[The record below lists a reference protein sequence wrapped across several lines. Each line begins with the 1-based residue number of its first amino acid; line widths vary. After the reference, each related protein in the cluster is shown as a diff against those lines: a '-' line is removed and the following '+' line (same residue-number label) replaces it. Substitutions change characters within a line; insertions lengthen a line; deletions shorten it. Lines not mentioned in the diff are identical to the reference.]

1 MAHIQSTKADG
12 PHSGSSIVATTSGG
26 PTATGDNSH
35 TPDAARVARKDLRPR
50 HRLGAA
56 TRTDEILAAAA
67 GLFARLPYAL
77 VSVADIAR
85 AADASEALVYR
96 YFATKAELYA
106 QVVARGAEK
115 LALAERAAIMALH
128 PNTPVK
134 AKLRAA
140 LGVYLD
146 HVASHSATWV
156 AATGEPPEA
165 VTTRTAA
172 RQHHVDALAGL
183 LTPNPSARH
192 RYALWG
198 YLGFVDA
205 VCLEWV
211 RSECRTSDRNPII
224 ESALGAL
231 EGALGDWAA

>member
-1 MAHIQSTKADG
+1 MKTTK
-12 PHSGSSIVATTSGG
+12 
-26 PTATGDNSH
+26 GDDPH
-35 TPDAARVARKDLRPR
+35 TPAVVGFSTTTAATRVARKDTRPR
-50 HRLGAA
+50 HRLDAV
-56 TRTDEILAAAA
+56 TRTDEILQAAAE
-67 GLFARLPYAL
+67 LFARLPYAL

-85 AADASEALVYR
+85 TADASEALVYR
-96 YFATKAELYA
+96 YFGTKAELYA

-115 LALAERAAIMALH
+115 LALAERSAVMALH

-140 LGVYLD
+140 LVVYLD
-146 HVASHSATWV
+146 HIASHSDTW
-156 AATGEPPEA
+156 AANTGSTGEPPEA
-165 VTTRTAA
+165 VTARTAA

-183 LTPNPSARH
+183 LAPNPSVRH

-224 ESALGAL
+224 EAALGAL